1 MSKIKEY
8 MKLMRIKHYLKNVLI
23 FLPLVF
29 SGELLDIHNLT
40 NCIVGFIIFSFTS
53 SIVYIINDI
62 KDIENDKK
70 HPIKKKRPLPLGT
83 VSKEEAIILA
93 LVLGVIAITLS
104 IFVIGYERI
113 IAIMLLLLYLAI
125 NVAYS
130 FGLKKK
136 PIVDIVILVAGFL
149 IRVLYGAVITD
160 IELSNWLYLTVISGA
175 FYMGLGK
182 RRNEILNQGDKSRE
196 VLKCYTKDFLDKN
209 MYLRGSFNTRKSNMD
224 NNKLKNPAYLFE
236 VSWEVC
242 NKVGGIHT
250 VISTKALNMEKEY
263 SSSHILIGP
272 DVWRYTEQN
281 PEFIDDPRLFRSWRQ
296 RAAQEGLRIKV
307 GRWNVAGKPIVILV
321 DFSTFITQ
329 KDEIF
334 ASFWEKY
341 KLDSIS
347 GQWDYIEPALFG
359 YAAGKVIESFV
370 RFNCSKTAG
379 AGLG

>member
-29 SGELLDIHNLT
+29 GGELLDIHNLT

-182 RRNEILNQGDKSRE
+182 RRNEILKQGDKSRE

-209 MYLRGSFNTRKSNMD
+209 MYVCVALCIVFYSLWCVDPTTLLKTG
-224 NNKLKNPAYLFE
+224 NNLLI
-236 VSWEVC
+236 W
-242 NKVGGIHT
+242 T
-250 VISTKALNMEKEY
+250 VPVIMIILMKY
-263 SSSHILIGP
+263 SLDIEGDSYGDPVDVIVNDKIL
-272 DVWRYTEQN
+272 
-281 PEFIDDPRLFRSWRQ
+281 L
-296 RAAQEGLRIKV
+296 L
-307 GRWNVAGKPIVILV
+307 IVLI
-321 DFSTFITQ
+321 
-329 KDEIF
+329 
-334 ASFWEKY
+334 Y
-341 KLDSIS
+341 
-347 GQWDYIEPALFG
+347 ALFMFG
-359 YAAGKVIESFV
+359 IIYII
-370 RFNCSKTAG
+370 
-379 AGLG
+379 

>member
-1 MSKIKEY
+1 
-8 MKLMRIKHYLKNVLI
+8 
-23 FLPLVF
+23 
-29 SGELLDIHNLT
+29 
-40 NCIVGFIIFSFTS
+40 
-53 SIVYIINDI
+53 
-62 KDIENDKK
+62 
-70 HPIKKKRPLPLGT
+70 
-83 VSKEEAIILA
+83 
-93 LVLGVIAITLS
+93 
-104 IFVIGYERI
+104 
-113 IAIMLLLLYLAI
+113 
-125 NVAYS
+125 
-130 FGLKKK
+130 
-136 PIVDIVILVAGFL
+136 
-149 IRVLYGAVITD
+149 
-160 IELSNWLYLTVISGA
+160 
-175 FYMGLGK
+175 
-182 RRNEILNQGDKSRE
+182 
-196 VLKCYTKDFLDKN
+196 

-334 ASFWEKY
+334 KDE
-341 KLDSIS
+341 DDVIP
-347 GQWDYIEPALFG
+347 YINSSRLVVNGITSNRPCSDMQQ
-359 YAAGKVIESFV
+359 GK
-370 RFNCSKTAG
+370 
-379 AGLG
+379 

>member
-182 RRNEILNQGDKSRE
+182 RRNEILKQGDKSRE

-209 MYLRGSFNTRKSNMD
+209 MYVCVALCIVFYSLWCVDPTTLLKTG
-224 NNKLKNPAYLFE
+224 NNLLIWTVPVIMIILMKYSLDI
-236 VSWEVC
+236 
-242 NKVGGIHT
+242 VGDSYGDPVD
-250 VISTKALNMEKEY
+250 VIVNDK
-263 SSSHILIGP
+263 IL
-272 DVWRYTEQN
+272 
-281 PEFIDDPRLFRSWRQ
+281 L
-296 RAAQEGLRIKV
+296 L
-307 GRWNVAGKPIVILV
+307 IVLI
-321 DFSTFITQ
+321 
-329 KDEIF
+329 
-334 ASFWEKY
+334 Y
-341 KLDSIS
+341 
-347 GQWDYIEPALFG
+347 ALFMFG
-359 YAAGKVIESFV
+359 IIYII
-370 RFNCSKTAG
+370 
-379 AGLG
+379 

>member
-182 RRNEILNQGDKSRE
+182 RRNEILKQGDKSRE

-209 MYLRGSFNTRKSNMD
+209 MYVCVALCIVFYSLWCVDPTTLLKTG
-224 NNKLKNPAYLFE
+224 NNLLI
-236 VSWEVC
+236 W
-242 NKVGGIHT
+242 T
-250 VISTKALNMEKEY
+250 VPVIMIILMKY
-263 SSSHILIGP
+263 SLDIEGDSYGDPVDVIVNDKIL
-272 DVWRYTEQN
+272 
-281 PEFIDDPRLFRSWRQ
+281 L
-296 RAAQEGLRIKV
+296 L
-307 GRWNVAGKPIVILV
+307 IVLI
-321 DFSTFITQ
+321 
-329 KDEIF
+329 
-334 ASFWEKY
+334 Y
-341 KLDSIS
+341 
-347 GQWDYIEPALFG
+347 ALFMFG
-359 YAAGKVIESFV
+359 IIYII
-370 RFNCSKTAG
+370 
-379 AGLG
+379 

>member
-182 RRNEILNQGDKSRE
+182 RRNEILKQGDKSRE

-209 MYLRGSFNTRKSNMD
+209 MYVCVALCIVFYSLWCVDPTTLLKTG
-224 NNKLKNPAYLFE
+224 NNLLI
-236 VSWEVC
+236 W
-242 NKVGGIHT
+242 T
-250 VISTKALNMEKEY
+250 VPVIMIILMKY
-263 SSSHILIGP
+263 SVDIEGDSYGDPVDVIVNDKIL
-272 DVWRYTEQN
+272 
-281 PEFIDDPRLFRSWRQ
+281 L
-296 RAAQEGLRIKV
+296 L
-307 GRWNVAGKPIVILV
+307 IVLI
-321 DFSTFITQ
+321 
-329 KDEIF
+329 
-334 ASFWEKY
+334 Y
-341 KLDSIS
+341 
-347 GQWDYIEPALFG
+347 ALFMFG
-359 YAAGKVIESFV
+359 IIYII
-370 RFNCSKTAG
+370 
-379 AGLG
+379 

>member
-113 IAIMLLLLYLAI
+113 IAIMLLLLYLVI

-182 RRNEILNQGDKSRE
+182 RRNEILKQGDKSRE

-209 MYLRGSFNTRKSNMD
+209 MYVCVALCIVFYSLWCVDPTTLLKTG
-224 NNKLKNPAYLFE
+224 NNLLI
-236 VSWEVC
+236 W
-242 NKVGGIHT
+242 T
-250 VISTKALNMEKEY
+250 VPVIMIILMKY
-263 SSSHILIGP
+263 SLDIEGDSYGDPVDVIVNDKIL
-272 DVWRYTEQN
+272 
-281 PEFIDDPRLFRSWRQ
+281 L
-296 RAAQEGLRIKV
+296 L
-307 GRWNVAGKPIVILV
+307 IVLI
-321 DFSTFITQ
+321 
-329 KDEIF
+329 
-334 ASFWEKY
+334 Y
-341 KLDSIS
+341 
-347 GQWDYIEPALFG
+347 ALFMFG
-359 YAAGKVIESFV
+359 IIYII
-370 RFNCSKTAG
+370 
-379 AGLG
+379 